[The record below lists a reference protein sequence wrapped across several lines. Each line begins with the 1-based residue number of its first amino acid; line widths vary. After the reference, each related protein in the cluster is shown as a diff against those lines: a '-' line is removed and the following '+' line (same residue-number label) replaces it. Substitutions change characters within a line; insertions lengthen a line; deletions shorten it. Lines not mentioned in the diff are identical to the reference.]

1 MSRHYKASE
10 FRIPRPRRRS
20 APMVSVYDGR
30 NLLGHI
36 FDRGADGYE
45 AVDRDG
51 TRLGF
56 FSDQRAALD
65 ALDAL
70 VVGEDEPPF

>member
-1 MSRHYKASE
+1 MTKYYRTSE
-10 FRIPRPRRRS
+10 FRLRRARRNTL
-20 APMVSVYDGR
+20 MVAAYDGR

>member
-1 MSRHYKASE
+1 MTKYCRTSE
-10 FRIPRPRRRS
+10 FRIRRARKS
-20 APMVSVYDGR
+20 VAMVAAYDGR

-65 ALDAL
+65 AFDAL

>member
-1 MSRHYKASE
+1 MTKYCRTSE
-10 FRIPRPRRRS
+10 FRIRRVRKS
-20 APMVSVYDGR
+20 VAMVAAHDGR

-51 TRLGF
+51 TVLGH

-65 ALDAL
+65 AFDHL
-70 VVGEDEPPF
+70 VVGEDDPPF

>member
-1 MSRHYKASE
+1 MTKYYRTSE
-10 FRIPRPRRRS
+10 FRIRRARRNT
-20 APMVSVYDGR
+20 PMVAAYDGR

-65 ALDAL
+65 AFDAL